1 MEPQSRASDLQPTP
15 LVSGRQVAAMVAGP
29 RSAAAG
35 PLLLRHSPAGPLR
48 RQSRR
53 RGDTASPL
61 CGESLPPAREPRPE
75 GPAGRDLCAV
85 TPNVHAGLWGSTFT
99 SRLRLQFPR
108 SCGWKRLICVIL
120 LPQGLARRGAGNR
133 GLKVRKAEDTGF
145 EPGNLLICSR
155 MLYPPQSPAP
165 ELHPW
170 PGTGVQ

>member
-1 MEPQSRASDLQPTP
+1 M
-15 LVSGRQVAAMVAGP
+15 AAMVAGP

-53 RGDTASPL
+53 RGDAASPL

-75 GPAGRDLCAV
+75 GPAGPGSCAD
-85 TPNVHAGLWGSTFT
+85 TPNVHAGPWGEHLYFFT

-108 SCGWKRLICVIL
+108 SCGWKHLICVIL
-120 LPQGLARRGAGNR
+120 LPQGLAKRGAGRGTGNR
-133 GLKVRKAEDTGF
+133 GLKVKKAEDTGF

-170 PGTGVQ
+170 PGTGEQ